1 MRNHFKRRLVALVA
15 LGLAVR
21 VLYVI
26 VVMRHRELG
35 FDSNWYHDMANT
47 LSRGRGYQ
55 VRCAVTTSC
64 DFRPTA
70 YFPPLFP
77 LLLALPS
84 RLGAS
89 SLTSLQ
95 LFACGVG
102 SCTVAAVGFLARR
115 LGGPSVGLVAAGIAA
130 VHPMF
135 FAPDGGLMSESLYLL
150 VVTCVLLAAYRA
162 LERPSMSRWALLGL
176 LIGAAALTRGEGLV
190 LLLLALPVGAALRR
204 QPISRR
210 LALSG
215 VAVAVSLAVVSPW
228 VIRNSLTFGEP
239 VLFSTNANTV
249 VRGANCPATY
259 GGTMIGYW
267 SFDCLSLGIDPLESL
282 TLNEVQ
288 SGDRIRRAGIR
299 YASAHKGRLV
309 AVSAIRV
316 LRTWG
321 VFDPLQQARLEAP
334 AGRTVG
340 GEQAG
345 WAMYAALIPLAV
357 IGLMV
362 VHRGPPRWPLVGV
375 GVVVTLQTL
384 LTYGAQRWR
393 ATAEPVIVTCAAM
406 TIVALVRSRRRR
418 RHSRRAPGIRRPRT
432 QPRVWLR
439 RARG

>member
-1 MRNHFKRRLVALVA
+1 
-15 LGLAVR
+15 VR
-21 VLYVI
+21 VVYVL

-55 VRCAVTTSC
+55 VRCLVASC
-64 DFRPTA
+64 ELHPTA

-77 LLLALPS
+77 LLLALPA

-95 LFACGVG
+95 LSACVIG

-135 FAPDGGLMSESLYLL
+135 FAADGGLMSESLYLL
-150 VVTCVLLAAYRA
+150 VVTSVLLAAYRA
-162 LERPSMSRWALLGL
+162 LEQPSVSRWALLGL

-190 LLLLALPVGAALRR
+190 LLLLALPVGAAVRR
-204 QPISRR
+204 QPVSRR
-210 LALSG
+210 LALTG
-215 VAVAVSLAVVSPW
+215 VTVVMSLAVVLPW
-228 VIRNSLTFGEP
+228 VVRNSLAFGEP
-239 VLFSTNANTV
+239 VLLSTNADTV

-259 GGTMIGYW
+259 SGPTIGYW
-267 SFDCLSLGIDPLESL
+267 RFDCLSLGANPLESL
-282 TLNEVQ
+282 TLDEVE
-288 SGDRIRRAGIR
+288 SGHRIRRAGIQ

-309 AVSAIRV
+309 VVSAVRV

-321 VFDPLQQARLEAP
+321 VFDPFQQARLEAP

-345 WAMYAALIPLAV
+345 WVLYAALIPLAL
-357 IGLMV
+357 IGV
-362 VHRGPPRWPLVGV
+362 VVLHRGPPRWPLLGV

-393 ATAEPVIVTCAAM
+393 ATAEPVIVTYAAT
-406 TIVALVRSRRRR
+406 TIVAVVRSRQTRRGHRRR
-418 RHSRRAPGIRRPRT
+418 GHRPRARRGRLA
-432 QPRVWLR
+432 RVWWRPAR
-439 RARG
+439 R

>member
-215 VAVAVSLAVVSPW
+215 VAVTASLAVVSPW

-299 YASAHKGRLV
+299 YASVHKGRLV

-334 AGRTVG
+334 AGRAVG

-345 WAMYAALIPLAV
+345 
-357 IGLMV
+357 
-362 VHRGPPRWPLVGV
+362 
-375 GVVVTLQTL
+375 
-384 LTYGAQRWR
+384 
-393 ATAEPVIVTCAAM
+393 
-406 TIVALVRSRRRR
+406 
-418 RHSRRAPGIRRPRT
+418 
-432 QPRVWLR
+432 
-439 RARG
+439 

>member
-1 MRNHFKRRLVALVA
+1 
-15 LGLAVR
+15 
-21 VLYVI
+21 
-26 VVMRHRELG
+26 
-35 FDSNWYHDMANT
+35 
-47 LSRGRGYQ
+47 
-55 VRCAVTTSC
+55 
-64 DFRPTA
+64 
-70 YFPPLFP
+70 
-77 LLLALPS
+77 
-84 RLGAS
+84 
-89 SLTSLQ
+89 
-95 LFACGVG
+95 VG

-190 LLLLALPVGAALRR
+190 LLLLALPIGAALRR

-215 VAVAVSLAVVSPW
+215 VAVAMSLAVVSPW

-357 IGLMV
+357 IGLVV

-406 TIVALVRSRRRR
+406 TIVALVGSRRRR
-418 RHSRRAPGIRRPRT
+418 RHSRRAPSIRRPRT